1 MYFWWRIE
9 TVIIMGRLKLM
20 FLCVLVGVACAN
32 AVERVVYGENSR
44 LERVDIPVPY
54 FEGKPV
60 ASVSGPD
67 FMLRADT
74 TDFWT
79 LEDMIA
85 DAVLAGNMP
94 NELKRFQ
101 KVVFKTP
108 VVDSVEIL
116 RTPHTVEIFVLPD
129 YVAVGNDDNF
139 VRMPMGPLA
148 AQRIADSLNC
158 ILPTTYLV
166 DRIAEVSEGNIDIF
180 PFRPLGNRNCN
191 PIVFQDSNNAIN
203 AVMKAKGYK
212 FGQFISGLK
221 KDIVLT
227 YKILTLPDMEKN
239 VAIYGWHH
247 PDGRTQQP
255 LHVKHGNFYAD
266 YSHGVRLIYRT
277 VIVDGKECDAREIL
291 ESPALYRLL
300 SDEPMPLKK
309 ATYAGNPKWIN

>member
-1 MYFWWRIE
+1 MKRGNL
-9 TVIIMGRLKLM
+9 VL
-20 FLCVLVGVACAN
+20 LCVLMAFVCAN

-44 LERVDIPVPY
+44 LERVNEPVPY
-54 FEGKPV
+54 FKGKP
-60 ASVSGPD
+60 AATITGND
-67 FMLRADT
+67 FMHRADLA
-74 TDFWT
+74 DFWT
-79 LEDMIA
+79 LEDMIV
-85 DAVLAGNMP
+85 DAVLSGNIP
-94 NELKRFQ
+94 GELKFFQ
-101 KVVFKTP
+101 KIIFTTP
-108 VVDSVEIL
+108 IVDTIEIL
-116 RTPHTVEIFVLPD
+116 RKPHTIEMFVLPD
-129 YVAVGNDDNF
+129 YVAIGNDEDF

-148 AQRIADSLNC
+148 GQRIADSLDC
-158 ILPTTYLV
+158 ILPTTFMV
-166 DRIAEVSEGNIDIF
+166 DRIAEASEGHIDIF
-180 PFRPLGNRNCN
+180 PFRPLGNRNCM

-227 YKILTLPDMEKN
+227 YKILTLSGMEKN

-266 YSHGVRLIYRT
+266 YSHGIRLISRT

-309 ATYAGNPKWIN
+309 ATYAGNPKWK

>member
-1 MYFWWRIE
+1 MKKVSI
-9 TVIIMGRLKLM
+9 VLLSVLMGFMAL
-20 FLCVLVGVACAN
+20 N
-32 AVERVVYGENSR
+32 AVKRVIYGENSR
-44 LERVDIPVPY
+44 LERVNEPVPY
-54 FEGKPV
+54 FKGKP
-60 ASVSGPD
+60 AAAITGND
-67 FMLRADT
+67 FMHRADT
-74 TDFWT
+74 ADFWT
-79 LEDMIA
+79 LEDMIV
-85 DAVLAGNMP
+85 DAVLSGNMP
-94 NELKRFQ
+94 GELKFFQ
-101 KVVFKTP
+101 KIIFTTP
-108 VVDSVEIL
+108 IVDTIEIL
-116 RTPHTVEIFVLPD
+116 RKPHTIEMFVLPD
-129 YVAVGNDDNF
+129 YVAIGNDEDF

-148 AQRIADSLNC
+148 GQRIADSLDC
-158 ILPTTYLV
+158 ILPTAFMV
-166 DRIAEVSEGNIDIF
+166 DRIAEASEGHIDIF
-180 PFRPLGNRNCN
+180 PFRPLGNRNCM

-227 YKILTLPDMEKN
+227 YKILTLSGMEKN

-266 YSHGVRLIYRT
+266 YSHGIRLISRT

-309 ATYAGNPKWIN
+309 ATYAGNPKWK